1 MQGYE
6 TFEHIIPMKKQLI
19 YGASLAL
26 ISLAMAGC
34 TGKNSSAENQD
45 KPQVE
50 IVNSYDNTDELL
62 QKFPVVYPTSLQS
75 KLEKDIQNRLL
86 TGFENWNRGYEA
98 WKAWGDILYTKD
110 SYYNV
115 HGARLTLA
123 EYQSSMDATLKKIN
137 IQMGQFKNM
146 VIVDNWVGIQYE
158 ISTNGKPGTTMEFV
172 QFKDYGG
179 DLGVRVVE
187 GWGGARDDTYSSM
200 RYFQNPEEQAQD
212 SIFWESVKNYTLPE
226 TKDLTQKYMVKYP
239 TTLSGEQAEK
249 MKEAI
254 LQDFE
259 QYNQGYDA
267 WSTWADQLY
276 AKDLN
281 YNTKRESLTLETLK
295 KSTKESFGKIRTT
308 KLYFDSMLIRDDWA
322 AIHYRVVEEDL
333 ATGEKTPDDR
343 MEFLHFRN
351 ENGKWVVFEVFAS

>member
-1 MQGYE
+1 
-6 TFEHIIPMKKQLI
+6 MKKQLI

-34 TGKNSSAENQD
+34 TGKNSSTENQD

-75 KLEKDIQNRLL
+75 KQEKDIQNRLL

-226 TKDLTQKYMVKYP
+226 TKDLAQ
-239 TTLSGEQAEK
+239 
-249 MKEAI
+249 
-254 LQDFE
+254 
-259 QYNQGYDA
+259 N
-267 WSTWADQLY
+267 TW
-276 AKDLN
+276 
-281 YNTKRESLTLETLK
+281 
-295 KSTKESFGKIRTT
+295 
-308 KLYFDSMLIRDDWA
+308 
-322 AIHYRVVEEDL
+322 
-333 ATGEKTPDDR
+333 
-343 MEFLHFRN
+343 
-351 ENGKWVVFEVFAS
+351 